1 MDLRRGRQTDGMK
14 RLLLLSFLCLMP
26 AAANAESVWLLLSR
40 QEAGMEKIEMR
51 DMQQCKEMRDY
62 WWEES
67 GKRRGSYSVC
77 LRGK

>member
-1 MDLRRGRQTDGMK
+1 MK
-14 RLLLLSFLCLMP
+14 RL
-26 AAANAESVWLLLSR
+26 LLLSR

-67 GKRRGSYSVC
+67 GKKRGSYSVC

>member
-1 MDLRRGRQTDGMK
+1 MK

-67 GKRRGSYSVC
+67 GKRRGSYSC
-77 LRGK
+77 LLYTSDAADE